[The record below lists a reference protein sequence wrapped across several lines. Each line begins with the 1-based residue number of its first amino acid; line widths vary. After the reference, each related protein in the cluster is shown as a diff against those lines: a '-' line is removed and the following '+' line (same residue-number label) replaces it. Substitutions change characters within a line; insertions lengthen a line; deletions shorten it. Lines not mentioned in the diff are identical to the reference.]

1 MHIDKNAPTM
11 ELLVRKS
18 FQIKRYTMKYV
29 SSFQNIFLST
39 EKQAYQSAGFVQINV
54 LYLLLKYPAMD
65 LYM

>member
-1 MHIDKNAPTM
+1 MHINKYAPTI

-18 FQIKRYTMKYV
+18 FQIKRYTMMYV

-39 EKQAYQSAGFVQINV
+39 EKQAYQPASFV

>member
-1 MHIDKNAPTM
+1 MHINKYAPTI

-18 FQIKRYTMKYV
+18 FQIKRYTMMYV

-39 EKQAYQSAGFVQINV
+39 EKQAYQSASFV

>member
-1 MHIDKNAPTM
+1 MHINKYGPTI

-18 FQIKRYTMKYV
+18 FQIKRYTMMYV

-39 EKQAYQSAGFVQINV
+39 EKQAYQSAGFV
-54 LYLLLKYPAMD
+54 LYLFLKYPAMD

>member
-1 MHIDKNAPTM
+1 MLISTYSCTI

-18 FQIKRYTMKYV
+18 FQIKRYTMMYV
-29 SSFQNIFLST
+29 SLFQ
-39 EKQAYQSAGFVQINV
+39 QSINQQVLYNV